1 MIEPTARVE
10 AGVTTVAALLRARAA
25 ERPEQ
30 VAFTFLTDGESEG
43 GRLTYGELDRRAAAI
58 AAALAASV
66 APGERA
72 LLLYPPG
79 LDFIA
84 AFFGCLYAGVVAVPA
99 YPPRPNDRSQSR
111 LRAIGRDAAPRAAL
125 TIEAILAGAV
135 EPRGLLAVAP
145 ELAGLRWIP
154 TDALSAP
161 SAAGEAA
168 IAFEPEPESL
178 AFLQY
183 TSGSTA
189 APKGVMVTH
198 GNLLHNERMIG
209 AAFGM
214 DEDSVVV
221 GWLPLYHDMGLIGNV
236 LQPLHAGGR
245 CVLMSP
251 VSFLQRP
258 MRWLEAISRY
268 RGTVGG
274 GPNFAYELCARK
286 ASPEALAGLDLS
298 SWQVAYNGAEP
309 VRASTL
315 ERFAEVFA
323 PSGFRREAFYPCYGL
338 AEATLFVTG
347 GMSGVAPRVDDRR
360 VSCGHVWL
368 GQRLVV
374 ADPETG
380 AERGAGEEGEVWIS
394 GPSVA
399 RGYWE
404 NPEGTAHDFNAFLA
418 TGEGPFLRTGDLGYL
433 AGGELYV
440 TGRLK
445 DLIILRGRNH
455 YPQDVE
461 LTAERAHGDL
471 HPGGGAAFSV
481 EMGGEER
488 LVIVHEVARH
498 RKDGIEAIAEAVRG
512 AVAAEHEVQAREV
525 VLIRQAGLPKT
536 SSGKVQRR
544 LCRELYLKGELPV
557 VGRSAL
563 AAADPAPEL
572 AAGLTREA
580 LAAQAPAER
589 RGMLAGY
596 LRERAA
602 AALGIPASAI
612 SSQPLTALGLDSLTA
627 VELKGGVEAALGIP
641 VPLSDLLQGIGVA
654 DLAEVLLAGLD
665 GEPAT
670 GKATD
675 EAPLR
680 ALSLAGDQPLSPGQR
695 GLWFLHRLAPEGG
708 AYNIAVA
715 ARTQGLD
722 AAAFARAVAALA
734 ARHEALRTVF
744 PLAGDEPVQ
753 RVLPDLAPDVAI
765 EDVEP
770 GLVSARLDAEAWR
783 PFALE
788 RGPLL
793 RARIF
798 RSPEGETVLLA
809 VHHIVADFASL
820 AVMARDL
827 AALYRGE
834 ALEPPALRYA
844 DYVHWQAGVLAGPR
858 GERLWEYWRQRL
870 AGVRDLDL
878 PADHPRPPVQTW
890 RGGARAAAIP
900 PALVAALRELGAR
913 RSATPFMTLL
923 AVFSAQIARYTGQED
938 FAVGAPVAGRT
949 LPELAPLVGYFV
961 NALALRAD
969 LSGEPGFERLLERT
983 RRVSLEGMEH
993 GELPFPLVAER
1004 LRPERDPARS
1014 PIFQAMLVLQQGRPQ
1029 EPPGLAGFSLGEAAA
1044 RLELTGLP
1052 LESVRLAERRA
1063 QFDLTLR
1070 LADDG
1075 RGGLGVSLE
1084 HNADLFDGTTA
1095 ERMLGHFLNLLQAA
1109 VAAPEAPV
1117 WHLPLLSP
1125 AERRQAVGESAA
1137 PRQGGLLLHQLFEA
1151 QAARTPDAEAVVA
1164 GDLRLT
1170 YGEMNA
1176 RANRLAHRLRRLG
1189 VGPDDRVGICLRR
1202 SERMM
1207 VSLFAVLKAG
1217 GAYVPM
1223 DPSYP
1228 RERLAL
1234 ILEDSGVRV
1243 VIGEA
1248 ATAPRL
1254 AAESGDRWLDLEA
1267 DLSGESVENPEPA
1280 IGPRNLAYL
1289 IYTSGSTGLPKA
1301 VGVEHRS
1308 PVALMRW
1315 ARGVFA
1321 DGELAGTLAA
1331 TSIGFDVSVFEIFAP
1346 LSWGG
1351 RIFVAENLLALP
1363 GLPAAGEVGMV
1374 CGAPTAVA
1382 ELVRIGKFPSW
1393 VRTVNLGGEAVP
1405 PALVEALAAAA
1416 PGARILDVYGPTE
1429 DTVYSAFSRL
1439 EPGRPVTIGVPVTGT
1454 RIHLLDARGELV
1466 PPGIPGEMFL
1476 AGEGLSRGYLGRPAL
1491 TAERFVPDPFGP
1503 EPGARLYRTGDLA
1516 RRLPDGTVDYL
1527 GRIDHQVKVRGFRVE
1542 LGEIESALVRHPRLH
1557 EAVVVARD
1565 DGDRG
1570 QRLVAYVVPADV
1582 AAAELRGFL
1591 RGSLPEYMVPSAFVG
1606 LDALPLS
1613 ANGKVD
1619 RRALPD
1625 PSGPGEAGPA
1635 GAFRT
1640 PVAEMLGGL
1649 AAEVLGV
1656 ERVGPND
1663 DFFAL
1668 GGHSLLAT
1676 RLLARVSRLFG
1687 VDLPVSSVFL
1697 YPTVGALAERI
1708 AEASGAPAAPPVRPA
1723 PRPPGGALPLSF
1735 AQRRLW
1741 LLDRL
1746 APGSPAYHLPG
1757 AVRLSGPLDLVALE
1771 SALGGVVSRHEA
1783 LRTVF
1788 RAEGDEPMQVPAA
1801 ARAIALPRVD
1811 LAALPAGVAG
1821 AEADRLARAVAVA
1834 PFDLARGPLWRAIA
1848 IRIAPDEHLLAIILH
1863 HIVADGWSME
1873 ILVAELA
1880 ALYEAAA
1887 AGRPS
1892 PLPALPVQYADW
1904 AVWQRDWLR
1913 GGRLAAEV
1921 DWWRERLAGSTP
1933 LELPADRPLPA
1944 SRSGRGGTRAAAL
1957 PAATSAALERLARR
1971 EGATP
1976 FMVLLAAF
1984 QAQLAYYTGAPA
1996 VAVGSPV
2003 ANRGRAEAEGL
2014 IGFFVNMLVLR
2025 TPVGGDPAFPEL
2037 LARVREVCLGAYAHQ
2052 DVPFERLVEELRPE
2066 RQRGRNPLFQV
2077 VFQLE
2082 EPIAL
2087 ERLGAAAAEVRR
2099 LATGTAKFDLTLSVV
2114 RESAG
2119 FAAVL
2124 EYDADLF
2131 DPATAERMLG
2141 HWRTLA
2147 EGIAAGPQAR
2157 LSELPLLTAAEAAQI
2172 RAWSGA
2178 VVESRQSTIHGL
2190 FAEQAA
2196 RAPEAVALT
2205 MAGARISYA
2214 DLDARAG
2221 RLAARLGRLSAGGL
2235 EARIGLYVERS
2246 PALIAGM
2253 LGILEMGGAYVPLD
2267 PAYPAER
2274 LAWMA
2279 ADAGLDLLVVEAGL
2293 AGSPALPDGIP
2304 RVLVDAGGELVDG
2317 EEDGEGWAPPPAGP
2331 ETLAYVMYTS
2341 GSTGQPKGIEIPHRA
2356 VVRLARGADYARFG
2370 PDEVFLQMAPA
2381 SFDAA
2386 TFEIWGALLNGG
2398 RLALLPGG
2406 APSLEELGAAVA
2418 REGVTT
2424 LWLTAGLFHSLVETR
2439 PEALRGVSQL
2449 LSGGD
2454 VLSAPHVRRMLA
2466 ALPGLTLIDG
2476 YGPTENTTFTT
2487 CHPMRDADAVTD
2499 PVPIGRP
2506 IAGTTVHLLDGDLRP
2521 VPAGVPGELYAGGTA
2536 SPAAIAAGRT

>member
-1 MIEPTARVE
+1 MIEPRVRVE
-10 AGVTTVAALLRARAA
+10 AGVTTVVGLLRARAA

-111 LRAIGRDAAPRAAL
+111 LRAIARDAAPRAAL
-125 TIEAILAGAV
+125 TTEAILAGV
-135 EPRGLLAVAP
+135 FEPRGLLAVAP
-145 ELAGLRWIP
+145 ELAGPRWIP
-154 TDALSAP
+154 TDASSAP
-161 SAAGEAA
+161 SAAEEAA
-168 IAFEPEPESL
+168 AAFEPEPESL

-189 APKGVMVTH
+189 APKGVMVSH

-214 DEDSVVV
+214 DEESVVV

-251 VSFLQRP
+251 VAFLQRP

-268 RGTVGG
+268 RGTVSG

-298 SWQVAYNGAEP
+298 SWRVAYNGAEP

-347 GMSGVAPRVDDRR
+347 GHHGGVPGVAPRVDERR
-360 VSCGHVWL
+360 VSCGHVWM

-380 AERGAGEEGEVWIS
+380 AELAAGAEGEVWLS

-404 NPEGTAHDFNAFLA
+404 NPEGTARDFNAFLT

-433 AGGELYV
+433 SGGELYV

-461 LTAERAHGDL
+461 LTAERAHADL

-481 EMGGEER
+481 ERGGEES
-488 LVIVHEVARH
+488 LVIVHEVVRH

-525 VLIRQAGLPKT
+525 VLIRQGGLPKT
-536 SSGKVQRR
+536 SSGKVQRA

-589 RGMLAGY
+589 RGMLAAY

-641 VPLSDLLQGIGVA
+641 VPLSDLLRGIGVA
-654 DLAEVLLAGLD
+654 DLAEILLAGLD
-665 GEPAT
+665 GEQAAGQAT
-670 GKATD
+670 G

-680 ALSLAGDQPLSPGQR
+680 SLSLLGDRQGDQPLSPGQR

-715 ARTQGLD
+715 ARTRGLN

-734 ARHEALRTVF
+734 ARHESLRTIF
-744 PLAGDEPVQ
+744 PMAGDEPVQ
-753 RVLPDLAPDVAI
+753 RVLPDLAPDI
-765 EDVEP
+765 EIEEVEA

-788 RGPLL
+788 SGPLL

-798 RSPEGETVLLA
+798 QGPDGETVLLA

-827 AALYRGE
+827 AAFYQGEGRGE
-834 ALEPPALRYA
+834 ALEPLALRYA

-878 PADHPRPPVQTW
+878 PADRPRPPVQTW

-900 PALVAALRELGAR
+900 PELVAALRELGAR
-913 RSATPFMTLL
+913 RGATPFMTLL
-923 AVFSAQIARYTGQED
+923 AVFSAQLARYTGQED

-949 LPELAPLVGYFV
+949 LPELGPLVGYFV

-969 LSGEPGFERLLERT
+969 LSGEPSFERLLERT
-983 RRVSLEGMEH
+983 RRVALEGMEH

-1004 LRPERDPARS
+1004 LRPVRDPARS
-1014 PIFQAMLVLQQGRPQ
+1014 PIFQAMLVLQQGHPQ
-1029 EPPGLAGFSLGEAAA
+1029 DPPGLAGFSLGEAGA
-1044 RLELTGLP
+1044 RLEFTGLP
-1052 LESVRLAERRA
+1052 LESVRLEERRA

-1084 HNADLFDGTTA
+1084 HNADLFDGATA

-1109 VAAPEAPV
+1109 AAAPEAPV

-1137 PRQGGLLLHQLFEA
+1137 PRQGEDGARGLLLHQLFEA

-1223 DPSYP
+1223 DPAYP

-1234 ILEDSGVRV
+1234 ILEDSGARV

-1254 AAESGDRWLDLEA
+1254 AEESGERWLAVEA
-1267 DLSGESVENPEPA
+1267 DLPGESAENPEPA

-1301 VGVEHRS
+1301 VAVEHRS

-1315 ARGVFA
+1315 AREVFA
-1321 DGELAGTLAA
+1321 AEELAGALAA

-1382 ELVRIGKFPSW
+1382 ELV
-1393 VRTVNLGGEAVP
+1393 A
-1405 PALVEALAAAA
+1405 
-1416 PGARILDVYGPTE
+1416 
-1429 DTVYSAFSRL
+1429 
-1439 EPGRPVTIGVPVTGT
+1439 
-1454 RIHLLDARGELV
+1454 
-1466 PPGIPGEMFL
+1466 
-1476 AGEGLSRGYLGRPAL
+1476 
-1491 TAERFVPDPFGP
+1491 
-1503 EPGARLYRTGDLA
+1503 
-1516 RRLPDGTVDYL
+1516 
-1527 GRIDHQVKVRGFRVE
+1527 
-1542 LGEIESALVRHPRLH
+1542 
-1557 EAVVVARD
+1557 
-1565 DGDRG
+1565 
-1570 QRLVAYVVPADV
+1570 
-1582 AAAELRGFL
+1582 
-1591 RGSLPEYMVPSAFVG
+1591 
-1606 LDALPLS
+1606 S
-1613 ANGKVD
+1613 ANFRPGCGRSTSAGKRC
-1619 RRALPD
+1619 RR
-1625 PSGPGEAGPA
+1625 
-1635 GAFRT
+1635 RW
-1640 PVAEMLGGL
+1640 
-1649 AAEVLGV
+1649 
-1656 ERVGPND
+1656 
-1663 DFFAL
+1663 
-1668 GGHSLLAT
+1668 
-1676 RLLARVSRLFG
+1676 SRRS
-1687 VDLPVSSVFL
+1687 P
-1697 YPTVGALAERI
+1697 R
-1708 AEASGAPAAPPVRPA
+1708 
-1723 PRPPGGALPLSF
+1723 RPPGRASLTSTGLRKTRST
-1735 AQRRLW
+1735 RS
-1741 LLDRL
+1741 
-1746 APGSPAYHLPG
+1746 SP
-1757 AVRLSGPLDLVALE
+1757 
-1771 SALGGVVSRHEA
+1771 
-1783 LRTVF
+1783 
-1788 RAEGDEPMQVPAA
+1788 
-1801 ARAIALPRVD
+1801 
-1811 LAALPAGVAG
+1811 
-1821 AEADRLARAVAVA
+1821 
-1834 PFDLARGPLWRAIA
+1834 
-1848 IRIAPDEHLLAIILH
+1848 
-1863 HIVADGWSME
+1863 GWS
-1873 ILVAELA
+1873 
-1880 ALYEAAA
+1880 
-1887 AGRPS
+1887 P
-1892 PLPALPVQYADW
+1892 
-1904 AVWQRDWLR
+1904 
-1913 GGRLAAEV
+1913 
-1921 DWWRERLAGSTP
+1921 
-1933 LELPADRPLPA
+1933 
-1944 SRSGRGGTRAAAL
+1944 
-1957 PAATSAALERLARR
+1957 
-1971 EGATP
+1971 
-1976 FMVLLAAF
+1976 
-1984 QAQLAYYTGAPA
+1984 
-1996 VAVGSPV
+1996 
-2003 ANRGRAEAEGL
+2003 
-2014 IGFFVNMLVLR
+2014 
-2025 TPVGGDPAFPEL
+2025 
-2037 LARVREVCLGAYAHQ
+2037 
-2052 DVPFERLVEELRPE
+2052 
-2066 RQRGRNPLFQV
+2066 
-2077 VFQLE
+2077 
-2082 EPIAL
+2082 
-2087 ERLGAAAAEVRR
+2087 
-2099 LATGTAKFDLTLSVV
+2099 
-2114 RESAG
+2114 
-2119 FAAVL
+2119 
-2124 EYDADLF
+2124 
-2131 DPATAERMLG
+2131 
-2141 HWRTLA
+2141 
-2147 EGIAAGPQAR
+2147 
-2157 LSELPLLTAAEAAQI
+2157 
-2172 RAWSGA
+2172 
-2178 VVESRQSTIHGL
+2178 
-2190 FAEQAA
+2190 
-2196 RAPEAVALT
+2196 
-2205 MAGARISYA
+2205 
-2214 DLDARAG
+2214 
-2221 RLAARLGRLSAGGL
+2221 
-2235 EARIGLYVERS
+2235 
-2246 PALIAGM
+2246 
-2253 LGILEMGGAYVPLD
+2253 
-2267 PAYPAER
+2267 
-2274 LAWMA
+2274 
-2279 ADAGLDLLVVEAGL
+2279 
-2293 AGSPALPDGIP
+2293 
-2304 RVLVDAGGELVDG
+2304 
-2317 EEDGEGWAPPPAGP
+2317 
-2331 ETLAYVMYTS
+2331 
-2341 GSTGQPKGIEIPHRA
+2341 
-2356 VVRLARGADYARFG
+2356 
-2370 PDEVFLQMAPA
+2370 
-2381 SFDAA
+2381 
-2386 TFEIWGALLNGG
+2386 
-2398 RLALLPGG
+2398 
-2406 APSLEELGAAVA
+2406 
-2418 REGVTT
+2418 
-2424 LWLTAGLFHSLVETR
+2424 
-2439 PEALRGVSQL
+2439 
-2449 LSGGD
+2449 
-2454 VLSAPHVRRMLA
+2454 
-2466 ALPGLTLIDG
+2466 
-2476 YGPTENTTFTT
+2476 
-2487 CHPMRDADAVTD
+2487 
-2499 PVPIGRP
+2499 
-2506 IAGTTVHLLDGDLRP
+2506 
-2521 VPAGVPGELYAGGTA
+2521 GVPSSSAC
-2536 SPAAIAAGRT
+2536 R